1 MARATSAMR
10 DRRPGPAFPGPN
22 EATAHMAVSKEKR
35 RRRRRMRALQSES
48 AWLQKALFALR
59 KAEAASEDAAEA
71 VEAEAEDYELRV
83 AGEPLPLEALESA
96 LQDRAE
102 ALMATTKEMRRAL
115 V

>member
-1 MARATSAMR
+1 
-10 DRRPGPAFPGPN
+10 
-22 EATAHMAVSKEKR
+22 MAVSKEKR
-35 RRRRRMRALQSES
+35 RKRRRMRALQSES

-71 VEAEAEDYELRV
+71 VDTEAEEYELRV
-83 AGEPLPLEALESA
+83 AGEMMPLEELETA
-96 LQDRAE
+96 LQKRAE

>member
-1 MARATSAMR
+1 
-10 DRRPGPAFPGPN
+10 
-22 EATAHMAVSKEKR
+22 MAVSEEKR
-35 RRRRRMRALQSES
+35 RKRRRMRALQSES

-71 VEAEAEDYELRV
+71 VEKRPEDYALRV
-83 AGEPLPLEALESA
+83 DGEPLPLEALESA
-96 LQDRAE
+96 LQKRAE

>member
-1 MARATSAMR
+1 
-10 DRRPGPAFPGPN
+10 
-22 EATAHMAVSKEKR
+22 
-35 RRRRRMRALQSES
+35 MRALQSES

-59 KAEAASEDAAEA
+59 KAEAASEDAA
-71 VEAEAEDYELRV
+71 EAEAEDYELRV